1 MCQNQNI
8 NRLQFPREIQYTLRG
23 HMSSVRMDFFGYMRA
38 SIMWLSDNN
47 RINDCGRDDN
57 CRWRTPT
64 TYLILCSM
72 DTESCSYSKSLLRIC
87 MVFESALHF
96 GACHVIFFYRRRAA
110 NPTKRWEL
118 ARLREP
124 LLKLFHA
131 SVPEHVFKGFERLI
145 IVLSSFDTVSVWEF
159 ESST

>member
-47 RINDCGRDDN
+47 RINDCGGDDN
-57 CRWRTPT
+57 CRSRTPT
-64 TYLILCSM
+64 THLISCSM
-72 DTESCSYSKSLLRIC
+72 DTESCSYSKSPLRIC

-96 GACHVIFFYRRRAA
+96 GVCHVIFFLSQTRSEPHKAMRARETPGTIA
-110 NPTKRWEL
+110 EVVSRKR
-118 ARLREP
+118 ARACL
-124 LLKLFHA
+124 
-131 SVPEHVFKGFERLI
+131 
-145 IVLSSFDTVSVWEF
+145 
-159 ESST
+159 